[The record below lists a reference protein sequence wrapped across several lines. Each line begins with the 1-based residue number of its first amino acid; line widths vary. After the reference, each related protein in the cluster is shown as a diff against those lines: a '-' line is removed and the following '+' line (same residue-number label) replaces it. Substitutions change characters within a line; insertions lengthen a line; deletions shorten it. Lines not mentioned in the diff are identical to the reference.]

1 MQTSF
6 FTDVIVRKPALLQA
20 MLAFN
25 GVTAPVAPP
34 VPAWDVPGF
43 DAAALGEGLARIR
56 GANVLPWRRPS
67 SVAEEGF
74 WDFADESRRLAFVG
88 AEEAERLGLTFG
100 VCVHAPE
107 LARIIAREQVLA
119 LREELG
125 ESLYRYGIQ
134 RGQYQLGGVR
144 RFFLGRDVREP
155 LLERMRRHG
164 RLALAL
170 CCAGWPPVLRGRA
183 GAWAAVE
190 AEGVEGTPPEVRKA
204 VWFGLKK
211 LLLKEVA
218 PQWAPCFD

>member
-125 ESLYRYGIQ
+125 GKPLPLRHPARPIPAW
-134 RGQYQLGGVR
+134 R
-144 RFFLGRDVREP
+144 RAALFSGA
-155 LLERMRRHG
+155 RRT
-164 RLALAL
+164 
-170 CCAGWPPVLRGRA
+170 RA
-183 GAWAAVE
+183 SA
-190 AEGVEGTPPEVRKA
+190 
-204 VWFGLKK
+204 
-211 LLLKEVA
+211 
-218 PQWAPCFD
+218 

>member
-134 RGQYQLGGVR
+134 RGQYQLGGVGVWR
-144 RFFLGRDVREP
+144 WPFAAPDGLP
-155 LLERMRRHG
+155 S
-164 RLALAL
+164 
-170 CCAGWPPVLRGRA
+170 CAGARA
-183 GAWAAVE
+183 HGPRWRRRE
-190 AEGVEGTPPEVRKA
+190 
-204 VWFGLKK
+204 W
-211 LLLKEVA
+211 KERRPRCA
-218 PQWAPCFD
+218 RPSGSG

>member
-1 MQTSF
+1 MNTPF

-25 GVTAPVAPP
+25 GVAATAAPPAPV
-34 VPAWDVPGF
+34 WDVPGL
-43 DAAALGEGLARIR
+43 DAAALGKALAQAR
-56 GANVLPWRRPS
+56 GAGVLPWRRPS
-67 SVAEEGF
+67 SGAEEGF
-74 WDFADESRRLAFVG
+74 WDFADESRRLAFVES
-88 AEEAERLGLTFG
+88 EEAERLGLTFG

-107 LARIIAREQVLA
+107 LARIIAREQVLS
-119 LREELG
+119 LRGELG
-125 ESLYRYGIQ
+125 EPLYRYGIQ

-155 LLERMRRHG
+155 LPERMRRHG

-170 CCAGWPPVLRGRA
+170 CCAGWPPALRGRA
-183 GAWAAVE
+183 GAWAAAE
-190 AEGVEGTPPEVRKA
+190 AAGAEGTPPEVRKA
-204 VWFGLKK
+204 VWFALKK